1 MVDPLDGSLLN
12 RFSSV
17 EVEANFVFMQ
27 LIGNES
33 ETSEHG
39 QHDGKCGTEIT
50 TFYYIHSHT
59 LYHTYHVARCVQQI
73 FVPRMLFFFVCTFSN
88 IASTDLRDDW
98 KRLRVKLH
106 EKLLHHCPNRM
117 DRLKNLWKINQLI
130 GRFHFIYMRKKN
142 RFNLIFDDLFDNF
155 LVNFWF

>member
-39 QHDGKCGTEIT
+39 QHDGKCGTS
-50 TFYYIHSHT
+50 FYYIHTHS
-59 LYHTYHVARCVQQI
+59 LYHTQHVARCVQQI
-73 FVPRMLFFFVCTFSN
+73 FVPRMLFFFYLYIFEHCQHRFEGWLKAIKSE
-88 IASTDLRDDW
+88 IAW
-98 KRLRVKLH
+98 
-106 EKLLHHCPNRM
+106 KLLHHCPNRI
-117 DRLKNLWKINQLI
+117 DQLKNCEKLINSLVAFILYICGKKRIQSFDFRWSLW
-130 GRFHFIYMRKKN
+130 
-142 RFNLIFDDLFDNF
+142 
-155 LVNFWF
+155 